1 MADMFNQMTLNRKE
15 YQREYYRTHKN
26 HILETMYAIVECE
39 CGYHVQKQKLA
50 RHKRSKKHATMLE
63 LIKSAPTRA
72 IENSALLI
80 AKFSAELQKLPFE
93 HKALIKKLIGSEQT
107 ETERQITKIIY
118 ST

>member
-1 MADMFNQMTLNRKE
+1 MSSSK
-15 YQREYYRTHKN
+15 QRCNHEYYVKNKN
-26 HILETMYAIVECE
+26 HILETMYASVECE

-80 AKFSAELQKLPFE
+80 AKLSAELQKLPLE
-93 HKALIKKLIGSEQT
+93 HKALIKKLIESEQT
-107 ETERQITKIIY
+107 ETERQIT
-118 ST
+118 